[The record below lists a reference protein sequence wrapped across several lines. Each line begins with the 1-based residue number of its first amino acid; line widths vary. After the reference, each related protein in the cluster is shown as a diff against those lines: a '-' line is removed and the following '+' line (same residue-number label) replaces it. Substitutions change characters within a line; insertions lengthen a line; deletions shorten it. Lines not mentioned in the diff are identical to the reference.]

1 MLCAPRADRI
11 ALRRFHLYDFGA
23 HVAEKSRGERRRN
36 VVAEF
41 KHTIPGERAGLHVT
55 RSVMDTSP
63 HFAFAASQSPAK
75 PIFAGVGFF
84 KTLVEG

>member
-1 MLCAPRADRI
+1 
-11 ALRRFHLYDFGA
+11 
-23 HVAEKSRGERRRN
+23 
-36 VVAEF
+36 VAEF
-41 KHTIPGERAGLHVT
+41 KHTIPGERAGFHFT